1 MREQKATIAVMKF
14 IWLNHSV
21 LWLIKR
27 CDLWQEGSTDKYMDG
42 CMDKWKAAEVS
53 REEFAVL
60 TKGLACLNGDDLSKR
75 IDLTGQAFLFKLHDG
90 RYALKAC
97 GFIP

>member
-1 MREQKATIAVMKF
+1 MKF

-27 CDLWQEGSTDKYMDG
+27 CDLWQEGGTDKYMDG